1 MNGKDKSWTKVTVT
15 KSHERIF
22 ADRIR
27 IKIRLEIVL
36 EELELKVSNKTFQK
50 NYLQI
55 FQEFSE
61 VLKKFCIY
69 ILYLHV
75 IDTRN
80 LTQKIINVSQI
91 KSQLALIFYPIYHY
105 YLFII
110 RSSIH

>member
-27 IKIRLEIVL
+27 IKIRLEKVL
-36 EELELKVSNKTFQK
+36 EELELKVSNKTFQKK

-61 VLKKFCIY
+61 VLKKFCMYICIY
-69 ILYLHV
+69 
-75 IDTRN
+75 T
-80 LTQKIINVSQI
+80 
-91 KSQLALIFYPIYHY
+91 
-105 YLFII
+105 
-110 RSSIH
+110 